1 MLFKLIEGQD
11 FFELNPEA
19 RAIKEFNERTSQ
31 QMWVVSLVA
40 DYESPL
46 RQKSEKDR
54 REIAVGIAGYK
65 KEADGKRFDKNAR
78 NIIEGKVP
86 TVELAIAK
94 YRELQYD
101 EDQEML
107 QAVNSQIQEAMS
119 IMTMDKE
126 ESCKVTNTK
135 VSKDGKKE
143 TEEYTDHVQR
153 VKLVK
158 EAINLGKSLAEL
170 KKTKQE
176 LIAMIAAK
184 GDTRLDITTYTSAD
198 LPLDDDSGLN
208 TLELFMASKG
218 SKRDNE

>member
-19 RAIKEFNERTSQ
+19 RAIKEFSERTSQ

-126 ESCKVTNTK
+126 EACVVKNEKVA
-135 VSKDGKKE
+135 KDGSKS
-143 TEEYTDHVQR
+143 TEEYVDQVQR

-158 EAINLGKSLAEL
+158 EAINLGKGLAEL
-170 KKTKQE
+170 KKTKQD
-176 LIAMIAAK
+176 LIAIIAAK

-198 LPLDDDSGLN
+198 LPLDDESGLN
-208 TLELFMASKG
+208 ALELFMASRG
-218 SKRDNE
+218 AKRDQE

>member
-19 RAIKEFNERTSQ
+19 RAIKEFSERTSQ

-126 ESCKVTNTK
+126 EACVVKNEKVA
-135 VSKDGKKE
+135 KDGSKS
-143 TEEYTDHVQR
+143 TEEYVDQVQR

-158 EAINLGKSLAEL
+158 EAINLGKGLAEL
-170 KKTKQE
+170 KKTKQD
-176 LIAMIAAK
+176 LIAIIAAK

-218 SKRDNE
+218 SKRDQE